1 MIGSHCFIEHGA
13 GIAVMPIT
21 NLIDFGTETVNAGVS
36 VLAVICVSATED
48 EDNAASM
55 VITEKDNGKAH
66 FEFTTEFEA
75 VAILTETEAET
86 NKVKAFIELCVKA
99 EEMGDKYDPVDVLE
113 LIGRQNYT
121 PAQAAIASDVKE
133 IYGDNYKV

>member
-13 GIAVMPIT
+13 GITVMPIT
-21 NLIDFGTETVNAGVS
+21 NLIEFSTETVNAGIS

-48 EDNAASM
+48 EDNSSSM
-55 VITEKDNGKAH
+55 VITEKPNGGAH

-75 VAILTETEAET
+75 VAILSDNQAET

-99 EEMGDKYDPVDVLE
+99 EEMGLNT
-113 LIGRQNYT
+113 LLLMR
-121 PAQAAIASDVKE
+121 
-133 IYGDNYKV
+133 